1 MANYYSTDYNKIL
14 EEETAALE
22 NLKKKQQDT
31 INKTHDN
38 KISSEKD
45 IYGKAIDDAK
55 VAYESKYQKNA
66 VQKLINEKQI
76 AERNANLG
84 LTDSGLNRTQQTAV
98 QLSYA
103 NQKGNI
109 DLAKQKTLDALS
121 QNLATSLAN
130 IEQSRITSLS
140 KLDTNIQSQAQS
152 NAMNRYNTNV
162 EANTK
167 MFSASKRA
175 EVDMYKA
182 QLNSP
187 KTNVLNNENTTLGN
201 MQGSLAQNKVNS
213 IHNADGST
221 TYTDSVTGISV
232 TYDAGVNPFT
242 GNNNLIENT
251 DTAKAAEEYGTFSNG
266 YQPKGIVEYGE
277 LEDSGHKDVINGRT
291 VTIWKT
297 SDGTSWVWD
306 DNSNKYVSYAQAHN
320 FDKFGIDE
328 WNEYFL
334 EIRKSEGAEA
344 LLSDLS
350 RLRMLGSI
358 SEKYV
363 TRGFEIATAP
373 DEEVNEYE

>member
-130 IEQSRITSLS
+130 IEQSRIASLS

-266 YQPKGIVEYGE
+266 YQPKGIVDYGE
-277 LEDSGHKDVINGRT
+277 LESSGYHDVINGRIET
-291 VTIWKT
+291 VWQTDSKNKDYGNRFWI
-297 SDGTSWVWD
+297 WD
-306 DNSNKYVSYAQAHN
+306 DNSNKYISYSTLYD
-320 FDKFGIDE
+320 FDLDE
-328 WNEYFL
+328 WKEYFDEIVNKESRESALNEL
-334 EIRKSEGAEA
+334 E
-344 LLSDLS
+344 
-350 RLRMLGSI
+350 RLHEL
-358 SEKYV
+358 YV
-363 TRGFEIATAP
+363 IDTGKAGIL
-373 DEEVNEYE
+373 NSWIKQK

>member
-55 VAYESKYQKNA
+55 VAYESEYQKNA

-98 QLSYA
+98 QLGYA

-109 DLAKQKTLDALS
+109 DLAKQKTLDTLS

-167 MFSASKRA
+167 MFSASKQA

-182 QLNSP
+182 RLNAP

-221 TYTDSVTGISV
+221 TYTDCVTGISV

-266 YQPKGIVEYGE
+266 YQPKGIIGYSE

-350 RLRMLGSI
+350 RLRMLGGI
-358 SEKYV
+358 AEKYV
-363 TRGFEIATAP
+363 TRGFEIATAA